1 MTILPIGSWSSL
13 AMVKK
18 KVLVSRRI
26 CALISN
32 QVQVHLVSDSTHSCS
47 DLFYLC
53 SDHDMDTRLTMLS
66 FMWLSGMYH
75 FRR

>member
-32 QVQVHLVSDSTHSCS
+32 QVQVQVVSDPTHSCS
-47 DLFYLC
+47 DLFHLC
-53 SDHDMDTRLTMLS
+53 SDHDMDTRLTMRSL
-66 FMWLSGMYH
+66 MWLSGMYD
-75 FRR
+75 F